1 MQPIWRVL
9 KTLKAELPYDP
20 PTLLLD
26 MHLDKTGIQKDTCSP
41 VSTAVPFTVAKTC
54 RQPKCPLTDKW
65 IRKMQHLMH
74 DGLLAIRK
82 KETVPLA
89 AKRTDLEIITVSEV
103 S

>member
-1 MQPIWRVL
+1 MP
-9 KTLKAELPYDP
+9 
-20 PTLLLD
+20 
-26 MHLDKTGIQKDTCSP
+26 
-41 VSTAVPFTVAKTC
+41 TVALCAIARTWQK
-54 RQPKCPLTDKW
+54 PKCPLTDKW

-74 DGLLAIRK
+74 DGSLAIRK